1 MLFWTHIYYVHNV
14 LQDIVVVILCTSIFI
29 LLHQQLTF
37 DITPK
42 KMTIKGLSTIF
53 HLYFFQIYC
62 NTPSISIDFCRFITG
77 VIWNS
82 SNSQTTLKKRRYS
95 TKFLLLYVLLH
106 KTLYCVFGAFGFC
119 LYKAWNQFT
128 YFIYVS

>member
-53 HLYFFQIYC
+53 HLYFFKYSAIPPQFQLI
-62 NTPSISIDFCRFITG
+62 FVG
-77 VIWNS
+77 LIWNS
-82 SNSQTTLKKRRYS
+82 SKSQTTLKKRRYS